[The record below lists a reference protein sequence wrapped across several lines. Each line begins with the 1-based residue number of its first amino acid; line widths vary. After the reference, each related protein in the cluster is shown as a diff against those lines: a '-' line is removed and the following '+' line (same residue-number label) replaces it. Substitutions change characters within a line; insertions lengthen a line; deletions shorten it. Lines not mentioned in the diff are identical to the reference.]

1 MLKSPNLSWIQGRH
15 FEYKAK
21 QFLQQQGLQFISRNV
36 SFSVGEIDLVMKDQ
50 NIWVF
55 VEVRFRRHDKFGNA
69 LMSVTLSK
77 RKKLLAAAKLWLLKH
92 NENIETALCRFD
104 ICATTGNQFEW
115 LPNAF
120 SDYDTI
126 H

>member
-36 SFSVGEIDLVMKDQ
+36 SFSVGEIDLVMKDR

-77 RKKLLAAAKLWLLKH
+77 RKNYLRPQNYGCL
-92 NENIETALCRFD
+92 NIMKT
-104 ICATTGNQFEW
+104 
-115 LPNAF
+115 
-120 SDYDTI
+120 
-126 H
+126 

>member
-15 FEYKAK
+15 FEYKVK
-21 QFLQQQGLQFISRNV
+21 QFLQQHGLQFISRNV
-36 SFSVGEIDLVMKDQ
+36 RFPVGEINLIMKDQ
-50 NIWVF
+50 ATWVF
-55 VEVRFRRHDKFGNA
+55 VEVRFRRHDNFGNA

-104 ICATTGNQFEW
+104 IFAITDNQFEW